1 MEKESIL
8 HRKGRLCRYSRE
20 LKLNSE
26 FYEKKELEEN
36 PIYSF
41 KPIRSTDF
49 LKKVLVLVFKIL
61 MDGTIPSQIE
71 PWEYEEMKNS
81 DGKVNI
87 EAFRDVKKHY
97 LGGRDY
103 SPIRE

>member
-8 HRKGRLCRYSRE
+8 HGQGRLCRYSRQ

-26 FYEKKELEEN
+26 FYKKKELEEN

-49 LKKVLVLVFKIL
+49 FKKVLVLVSKIL
-61 MDGTIPSQIE
+61 MDATITSQIE

-87 EAFRDVKKHY
+87 EAFRDVKKQY

-103 SPIRE
+103 

>member
-8 HRKGRLCRYSRE
+8 TARASQ
-20 LKLNSE
+20 LKWNSE
-26 FYEKKELEEN
+26 VYKKKELEEN
-36 PIYSF
+36 PINSF
-41 KPIRSTDF
+41 KAIRSTE
-49 LKKVLVLVFKIL
+49 LKKKVLVLVSKIL
-61 MDGTIPSQIE
+61 RDATIPFQIE

-81 DGKVNI
+81 DRKVNI
-87 EAFRDVKKHY
+87 EAFCDVKKQY